1 MEEKREIKQEK
12 IYDEN
17 GKLKYVV
24 IPNYT
29 KTDYF
34 MSKSEIKF
42 YRVLILAI
50 TEIRE
55 KYKLRLEIFPQ
66 VAINRLIKQN
76 NRREK
81 DLEKDLFA
89 KSIDFVLYNK
99 EKEDIHCCIELDG
112 PEHKTNPDRIQRDI
126 VIDNMFNNNIRLIR
140 QDVCESYDINN
151 LIDNIMKK

>member
-1 MEEKREIKQEK
+1 M
-12 IYDEN
+12 
-17 GKLKYVV
+17 
-24 IPNYT
+24 
-29 KTDYF
+29 
-34 MSKSEIKF
+34 
-42 YRVLILAI
+42 
-50 TEIRE
+50 
-55 KYKLRLEIFPQ
+55 RLEIFPQ

-112 PEHKTNPDRIQRDI
+112 LEHKTNPDRIQRDI

-140 QDVCESYDINN
+140 QDVCESYDLNN